1 MRRNLERL
9 AEQGDGLD
17 ADIDLLAHMV
27 LAAVNEAA
35 LFIVRADDPRAALAV
50 GRQAV
55 DALID
60 RLTA

>member
-9 AEQGDGLD
+9 AEQAGGLD
-17 ADIDLLAHMV
+17 MDTDLLAHMV

-35 LFIVRADDPRAALAV
+35 LFVVRADDPHAALAV

-55 DALID
+55 EALID
-60 RLTA
+60 RLAA